1 MHDEIGEI
9 VAASERFAGH
19 EGVRTA
25 LADLEAADTSLH
37 LADVVARYSLAG
49 NVLATAFEA
58 AYRAGDQDGIDV
70 LRAVLQARSDREM
83 QIIGQLDLVG
93 RG

>member
-1 MHDEIGEI
+1 M
-9 VAASERFAGH
+9 
-19 EGVRTA
+19 
-25 LADLEAADTSLH
+25 
-37 LADVVARYSLAG
+37 
-49 NVLATAFEA
+49 EA
-58 AYRAGDQDGIDV
+58 AYAAGDQEGIDA